1 VARRK
6 KRIGERRSGSAGASS
21 QRGFR
26 RQKFARSDHGEIAPA
41 ERMSAALAA
50 FPTYF
55 TVTVIFFE
63 TTGGLKGKCL
73 ASPSTN

>member
-1 VARRK
+1 
-6 KRIGERRSGSAGASS
+6 
-21 QRGFR
+21 
-26 RQKFARSDHGEIAPA
+26 
-41 ERMSAALAA
+41 MSAALAA